1 MSDVDQLLRWRYNII
16 ERFKSAVIERPLV
29 NSHSDEE
36 WEEVVTEHMNSKVL
50 MLLVAVIAVGLFA
63 LPSTL
68 SMFAGQHS
76 WYDPKDS
83 GGIPCTKCHFIE
95 KQELSGSNGPHSTGY
110 TKLVNTSMNYSTT
123 TDPNGT
129 AGGINFWGGAN
140 SDDDRCYGCHQRAGS
155 NDSSHSLLA
164 GSWDLHRNDQHAA
177 IAVWCIDCHPWVE
190 TELTHDKAAHRW
202 FYEDLNSSSAPSDN
216 IALQKPNRACLGCHT
231 HVGVNL
237 TWERNEFV
245 SYDVNCDKTGYN
257 VTWNTSDDCGI
268 NESQSGSVPGYS

>member
-1 MSDVDQLLRWRYNII
+1 
-16 ERFKSAVIERPLV
+16 
-29 NSHSDEE
+29 
-36 WEEVVTEHMNSKVL
+36 MNSKIL
-50 MLLVAVIAVGLFA
+50 MLSVAVIAVGLFA

-76 WYDPKDS
+76 WYDPKVS
-83 GGIPCTKCHFIE
+83 GGIPCDKCHFLE
-95 KQELSGSNGPHSTGY
+95 EDELTASNGPHSLMY
-110 TKLVNTSMNYSTT
+110 DDLVNNSMDYGPGADS
-123 TDPNGT
+123 
-129 AGGINFWGGAN
+129 GGGAEFWGGVTIA
-140 SDDDRCYGCHQRAGS
+140 DRCYGCHQRAGS
-155 NDSSHSLLA
+155 ANTSHFLE
-164 GSWDLHRNDQHAA
+164 GSWSDHNNEKHAA

-190 TELTHDKAAHRW
+190 TELTHDEAAHRW
-202 FYEDLNSSSAPSDN
+202 FYKDLNSSTAPADN

-257 VTWNTSDDCGI
+257 VTWNQSDDCGI